1 MSMTTLVD
9 VSLSDGQTAAW
20 GGAPG
25 TAMLLGAMNSLGHAR
40 LAAIEVLSPAVI
52 AQCLGRGENPLQRLT
67 ALRERANGTPLRATV
82 NLLPAHGRIDV
93 LAGETLD
100 GWLRVLARSGISE
113 VVLIDPQ
120 LDFQRLGNAVQLA
133 LANGLTA
140 TAALPY
146 VDDHQHG
153 NAHYSACAAQ
163 LVQAGAQRIMLR
175 DEAGLLHG
183 DRLPGLLAALRS
195 GADGTPLDLHTRCHT
210 GLGPQVALEAIRLG
224 IDRLDAALPC
234 VANGAST
241 PSLALLIRS
250 AALLQLPLQTP
261 DQARVEEAQA
271 QLAGVAD
278 QEGFAE
284 NQPWAFDLAPFEHQL
299 PGEIAAEAMQA
310 LRDRARLADLFEYS
324 RECTRIRQEL
334 GNPPML
340 QPFARAIAHQAL
352 EHLDASPRYAT
363 LQPTLRR
370 WLQGCYGPIDT
381 SLNSL
386 QQRIGAVAHPGR
398 GIDVPACDEA
408 LAALVCG
415 CPALPPLHSLHYEV
429 RTPEQA
435 LTLGLLQCWPDYTV
449 LSVTGPGLSIHLEHS
464 KG

>member
-20 GGAPG
+20 GGALG
-25 TAMLLGAMNSLGHAR
+25 TAMLLGTMSSLGHAR

-52 AQCLGRGENPLQRLT
+52 AQCLGRGENPLQRVI
-67 ALRERANGTPLRATV
+67 AMRERAHGTPLRATV
-82 NLLPAHGRIDV
+82 NLLPAQGAIDV
-93 LAGETLD
+93 LAGEALN

-224 IDRLDAALPC
+224 IDRLDVALPC

>member
-52 AQCLGRGENPLQRLT
+52 AQCLGRGENPLQRVI
-67 ALRERANGTPLRATV
+67 AMRERAHGTPLRATV
-82 NLLPAHGRIDV
+82 NLLPAQGAIDV
-93 LAGETLD
+93 LAGEALN

-224 IDRLDAALPC
+224 IDRLDVALPC

>member
-52 AQCLGRGENPLQRLT
+52 AQCLGRGENPLQRVI
-67 ALRERANGTPLRATV
+67 AMRERAHGTPLRATV
-82 NLLPAHGRIDV
+82 NLLPAQGAIDV
-93 LAGETLD
+93 LAGEALN

-234 VANGAST
+234 VANGASV
-241 PSLALLIRS
+241 PSLARLISS

-435 LTLGLLQCWPDYTV
+435 LTLGLLQRWPDYTV

>member
-52 AQCLGRGENPLQRLT
+52 AQCLGRGENPLQRVI
-67 ALRERANGTPLRATV
+67 AMRERAHGTPLRATV
-82 NLLPAHGRIDV
+82 NLLPAQGAIDV
-93 LAGETLD
+93 LAGEALN

-113 VVLIDPQ
+113 VVLIDPL

-224 IDRLDAALPC
+224 IDRLDVALPC

-435 LTLGLLQCWPDYTV
+435 LTLGLLQRWPDYTV

>member
-52 AQCLGRGENPLQRLT
+52 AQCLGRGENPLQRVI
-67 ALRERANGTPLRATV
+67 AMRERAHGTPLRATV
-82 NLLPAHGRIDV
+82 NLLPAQGAIDV
-93 LAGETLD
+93 LAGEALN

-224 IDRLDAALPC
+224 IDRLDVALPC

-386 QQRIGAVAHPGR
+386 QQRIGAVGHPGR

>member
-52 AQCLGRGENPLQRLT
+52 AQCLGRGENPLQRVI
-67 ALRERANGTPLRATV
+67 AMRERAHGTPLRATV
-82 NLLPAHGRIDV
+82 NLLPAQGAIDV
-93 LAGETLD
+93 LAGEALN

-224 IDRLDAALPC
+224 IDRLDVALPC

-250 AALLQLPLQTP
+250 AALLQLPLKTP